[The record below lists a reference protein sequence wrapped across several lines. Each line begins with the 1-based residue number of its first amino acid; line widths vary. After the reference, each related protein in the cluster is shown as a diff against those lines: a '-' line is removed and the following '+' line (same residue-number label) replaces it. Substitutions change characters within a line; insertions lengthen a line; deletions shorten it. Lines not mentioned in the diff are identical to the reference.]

1 MSELYNLI
9 ASCNPNRQSLI
20 LTALDGTAA
29 GEKAFFADGSLQW
42 ESGKEG
48 TRDLVFFRIF
58 LPPVLSPRTVHGS
71 SVSFRHMNKSW

>member
-29 GEKAFFADGSLQW
+29 GEKAFFADGSLQ
-42 ESGKEG
+42 
-48 TRDLVFFRIF
+48 
-58 LPPVLSPRTVHGS
+58 
-71 SVSFRHMNKSW
+71 

>member
-48 TRDLVFFRIF
+48 FFSHFAENLPDISAPGIITENSTRIF
-58 LPPVLSPRTVHGS
+58 C
-71 SVSFRHMNKSW
+71 